1 LIILNTSISG
11 VELNLSM
18 RKISILI
25 PEGASSLSNIEG
37 TYQMLSQV
45 NDFCDNMGRPPA
57 FEINLVGLSKQ
68 SSQRNGLFT
77 IKPDFLIDQVDRTD
91 LIIIP
96 AMFGTPEEV
105 KELNKGFIPWLVKQH
120 KQGAEIASYCI
131 ATFFLASTGLLNG
144 KKCSTH
150 WIHANA
156 FRSLF
161 PDVNLVD
168 DRIMTETDGIYT
180 SGGAYSF
187 LNLVLYLVEKYT
199 GREMA
204 VLIAKTFT
212 IDIDRKSQSPFTIF
226 KGQKLHQDDLIRKA
240 QDFIETNYQEKISV
254 DQLAT
259 YLCMGR
265 RNLERRFL
273 KATSNTVAE
282 YIQRVKMEAAKLSF
296 ESSQENVNE
305 VMYKVGYNDNKAF
318 RSTFKKITGLSPVQY
333 RNKFNRMIAV

>member
-1 LIILNTSISG
+1 
-11 VELNLSM
+11 M
-18 RKISILI
+18 KKICILI
-25 PEGASSLSNIEG
+25 PQGASSLSNIEG
-37 TYQMLSQV
+37 TYQILSQV
-45 NDFCDNMGRPPA
+45 NEFCDSMGRPHA
-57 FEINLVGLSKQ
+57 FDIRLAGLTKESI
-68 SSQRNGLFT
+68 QRNGLFT
-77 IKPDFLIDQVDRTD
+77 IKPDCLISEVEHTD

-96 AMFGTPEEV
+96 AMFGTPEAV
-105 KELNKGFIPWLVKQH
+105 LELNKDFIPWLIKQH

-131 ATFFLASTGLLNG
+131 GAFFLASTGLLNG

-161 PDVNLVD
+161 PDINLVD
-168 DRIMTETDGIYT
+168 DKIMTEADGIYT

-187 LNLVLYLVEKYT
+187 LNLLIYLVEKYT

-226 KGQKLHQDDLIRKA
+226 KGQKLHEDDTIRKA
-240 QDFIETNYQEKISV
+240 QDFIEANYQDKITV
-254 DQLAT
+254 DQLASF
-259 YLCMGR
+259 LCLGR
-265 RNLERRFL
+265 RNLERRFR

-282 YIQRVKMEAAKLSF
+282 YIQRVKMEAAKMSL
-296 ESSQENVNE
+296 ESSRENVNE
-305 VMYKVGYNDNKAF
+305 VMFKVGYNDNKAF
-318 RSTFKKITGLSPVQY
+318 RSTFKKVTGLSPLQY